1 MAPPPIP
8 TFSSSTD
15 PAPAGTAGR
24 AAAPKRQS
32 AAAVERSLPCR
43 AVMLLPVSS
52 QAPAQLIRLVHG
64 DIDGGGLLKQRV
76 VPRVLEHGRKTGIV
90 VDRAG
95 GGYGPGVGCAGD
107 GVAAQRAIAER
118 AVKIETGIDID
129 VLDAARVL
137 LVEFHRRH
145 SGSRQR
151 TEDIPGSTIHVVLAC
166 EARTVHTNRGGQ
178 QCRKAQGGGHL
189 HAFTPGRS
197 LKRDPH
203 HGESRGAD
211 RSVERAFNGWRCSG

>member
-15 PAPAGTAGR
+15 PAPAGTAGS
-24 AAAPKRQS
+24 AAAAKRQS

-76 VPRVLEHGRKTGIV
+76 VVRVLEHGRKTGIV

-95 GGYGPGVGCAGD
+95 GGYGPSVGCAGD
-107 GVAAQRAIAER
+107 GVAAQRPTAER

-137 LVEFHRRH
+137 LVELRGGH

-151 TEDIPGSTIHVVLAC
+151 TEDIPSSTIHVVLAS
-166 EARTVHTNRGGQ
+166 EARTVHTNHSQ

-189 HAFTPGRS
+189 HAFTPRTF
-197 LKRDPH
+197 
-203 HGESRGAD
+203 
-211 RSVERAFNGWRCSG
+211 VEEGSSPRREPRCG